1 MTLLIIAIIC
11 VIDIIARTYITSE
24 GICYE
29 MPNGKRKQLIGRKR
43 KVKSNG
49 KDAK

>member
-11 VIDIIARTYITSE
+11 IIDIIARTYITDE

-29 MPNGKRKQLIGRKR
+29 MPNGERKQIIGKR
-43 KVKSNG
+43 GAQANG
-49 KDAK
+49 KNAE

>member
-11 VIDIIARTYITSE
+11 IIDIIARTYITDE

-29 MPNGKRKQLIGRKR
+29 MPNGKRKQIIRKR
-43 KVKSNG
+43 GTQTNG
-49 KDAK
+49 KNAE

>member
-29 MPNGKRKQLIGRKR
+29 MPNGKRKWITRKR
-43 KVKSNG
+43 EVQANG
-49 KDAK
+49 KNAK